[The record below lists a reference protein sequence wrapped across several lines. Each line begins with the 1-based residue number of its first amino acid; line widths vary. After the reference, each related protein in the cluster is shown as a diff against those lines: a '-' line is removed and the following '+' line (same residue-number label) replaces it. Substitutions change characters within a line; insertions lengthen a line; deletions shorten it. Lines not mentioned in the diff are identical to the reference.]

1 MSLDIQFKLK
11 SDPNYIKYLRENSHW
26 YKLLTRNPLLFDE
39 FKDEMKTNYKLRPID
54 KINNAIS
61 TIEMLQSIMSTLK

>member
-11 SDPNYIKYLRENSHW
+11 SDPNYIKYIRENSYW
-26 YKLLTRNPLLFDE
+26 YKILTRNPNLFDE
-39 FKDEMKTNYKLRPID
+39 FKEEVKTNYKLRPID
-54 KINNAIS
+54 KINNALN